1 MKRLLLLLAIPV
13 FIAPAL
19 ASAQVYRYEAE
30 NGTRDGTVVQSSTSG
45 YSGTGYVNFNNGNS
59 VTVQANVP
67 DGAYELWMGY
77 NSPFGFKGYDFQV
90 DGVSGSGGFD
100 GNGSQWGVD
109 RAGAFNLIGAT
120 NTLRINRGWGYYN
133 VDYLELRPYTPPAL
147 LPVTTQLSDPQA
159 SRRTQMLMNY
169 LVSQY
174 GQKTLSGQQGDVG
187 SNGSFPPAD
196 YLSKSG
202 GIVPAIR
209 GSDFIEYSPS
219 RIAHGSNPNGE
230 TERMINWAKS
240 TGGIPSMMWHWNAPT
255 DLIDTSAHEW

>member
-1 MKRLLLLLAIPV
+1 MGRRSGRRI
-13 FIAPAL
+13 
-19 ASAQVYRYEAE
+19 
-30 NGTRDGTVVQSSTSG
+30 QSHRSNEHTSH
-45 YSGTGYVNFNNGNS
+45 
-59 VTVQANVP
+59 Q
-67 DGAYELWMGY
+67 
-77 NSPFGFKGYDFQV
+77 
-90 DGVSGSGGFD
+90 
-100 GNGSQWGVD
+100 
-109 RAGAFNLIGAT
+109 
-120 NTLRINRGWGYYN
+120 RGWGYCN
-133 VDYLELRPYTPPAL
+133 VDYFELRPYAPPAL
-147 LPVTTQLSDPQA
+147 LPIATQLSDPQA
-159 SRRTQMLMNY
+159 SRRAQMLMNY

-209 GSDFIEYSPS
+209 GSDFIDYSPS

-255 DLIDTSAHEW
+255 DLIDTPDHEWWRGFYTDATTFDVQAALASPGSPKYNLLISDIDAIAVQLKKFQDAGVPVIRSCRGRPARPTCPATTTTMVSSTPATTRCGATRWDSRSLMAMAPTVTATV